1 MQATLVLDR
10 EEWSHKTASILYQTK
25 EEEEEERVPP

>member
-1 MQATLVLDR
+1 MQATLVWDR

-25 EEEEEERVPP
+25 EEEEERVPP